1 MAPDIRLVKEHQHEQ
16 KEECDE
22 DQEEDPPHR
31 PLPENDFYRS
41 HLGVCIRN
49 RMRLDRSSLG
59 KIPLW

>member
-41 HLGVCIRN
+41 HL
-49 RMRLDRSSLG
+49 
-59 KIPLW
+59 